1 MLKFVFADIE
11 VPALQGIVR
20 SAPLTFEAFYVPAL
34 RKVWKSMLRAPVDQE
49 GRLILVEIRALL
61 GARGQLMRVC
71 FSFVDKLIGKLPLQ
85 CNLQLTTNHSVAFI
99 QIKPRL

>member
-34 RKVWKSMLRAPVDQE
+34 RKVLKSMLSAPVDQE
-49 GRLILVEIRALL
+49 GRLMLVELRALL

-71 FSFVDKLIGKLPLQ
+71 FSFVDKLIIGKLPLQ
-85 CNLQLTTNHSVAFI
+85 LQCNLHLQ
-99 QIKPRL
+99 QIIL